1 MEVYMKKL
9 YLITFLLT
17 SIYTFSSS
25 AGPTGDEPF
34 DPLIT
39 SYLTAVELAKD
50 GNINAVKN
58 REVIYS
64 FLNKEQQLVVHNL
77 YLSKVEKDIAI
88 MKLNKI
94 LKTNK
99 VIEVRY
105 IEKKHTELS
114 YLKPMKANKFIF
126 F

>member
-1 MEVYMKKL
+1 MKKL

-25 AGPTGDEPF
+25 AGPTGQKAF

-64 FLNKEQQLVVHNL
+64 FLNKEQQLVVHNI
-77 YLSKVEKDIAI
+77 YLNKVDKDIAAL
-88 MKLNKI
+88 KLKKMLNSK
-94 LKTNK
+94 K
-99 VIEVRY
+99 VIEVQY
-105 IEKKHTELS
+105 TGKENTKLS
-114 YLKPMKANKFIF
+114 YLKSMKANNFIF